1 MKKVLFLCTA
11 NYYRSRFAEQYFNWL
26 AAQTALDWQAHSRA
40 LDLSRWDGRRPI
52 SHYTVQRLAAGIP
65 ASGQQRNPKRLKLV
79 NLVRADLIIAVKRAE
94 HRQMVAQ
101 QFPHW
106 TDLVEYWDVGDV
118 DLRRR
123 KRRCPAGTLRPPA
136 GDPIGEPTDARQRE
150 TCSRYPNAVRIFSQ

>member
-52 SHYTVQRLAAGIP
+52 SHYTVQRLAALGIP

-118 DLRRR
+118 D
-123 KRRCPAGTLRPPA
+123 CAPPEEPTRPPS
-136 GDPIGEPTDARQRE
+136 GT
-150 TCSRYPNAVRIFSQ
+150 T